1 MQQLTL
7 KAAKWIALFILL
19 ALALLCY
26 SMGTMSGFI
35 VLIGVGLLLEAAF
48 WLFGARLVSRKKSSR
63 QTNEQTS

>member
-7 KAAKWIALFILL
+7 RVIKWIVLFILL

-35 VLIGVGLLLEAAF
+35 ALIVVGLLLEAAF
-48 WLFGARLVSRKKSSR
+48 WLFGSRLISRKKPN
-63 QTNEQTS
+63 QQTSQTS

>member
-7 KAAKWIALFILL
+7 RVIKWIALFILL

-35 VLIGVGLLLEAAF
+35 ALIVVGLLFEAAF
-48 WLFGARLVSRKKSSR
+48 WLFGARLFSRKKPN
-63 QTNEQTS
+63 QQTSQTS

>member
-7 KAAKWIALFILL
+7 RVIKWIELFILL

-35 VLIGVGLLLEAAF
+35 ALIVVGLLLEAAF
-48 WLFGARLVSRKKSSR
+48 WLFGSRLISRKKPN
-63 QTNEQTS
+63 QQTSQTS

>member
-35 VLIGVGLLLEAAF
+35 VLIVVGLLLEAAF
-48 WLFGARLVSRKKSSR
+48 WLFGSRLISRKKPN
-63 QTNEQTS
+63 QQTSQTS